1 MECKS
6 CAVGCKFGYNPNKKP
21 DAGFGLSHQPG
32 TASVLRSMESS
43 QYYAANNIALA
54 RRWSLE
60 EADIKIDSYGSCHR
74 NRDEA
79 VEKVKTL
86 KHYKFSLAFENSDE
100 EDYVTEKYFQSLVA
114 ANIQDFAPSPSSF
127 LHIRELEDANSVA
140 KTMKYL
146 AKNPDAY
153 NQSVRFMM
161 ESILLRSSNLTLE
174 TLESAVLLKFKSLKH
189 HVPIWKLQ
197 RPESI
202 RGGDELKIYSVYPV
216 GKTQGSF
223 VYLQIRRGC

>member
-1 MECKS
+1 MKYEGSWRVKALVVELVS
-6 CAVGCKFGYNPNKKP
+6 CVSIFGGVSAP
-21 DAGFGLSHQPG
+21 
-32 TASVLRSMESS
+32 
-43 QYYAANNIALA
+43 
-54 RRWSLE
+54 
-60 EADIKIDSYGSCHR
+60 
-74 NRDEA
+74 
-79 VEKVKTL
+79 L
-86 KHYKFSLAFENSDE
+86 KL
-100 EDYVTEKYFQSLVA
+100 

-153 NQSVRFMM
+153 NQSV
-161 ESILLRSSNLTLE
+161 RSSNLTLE

-202 RGGDELKIYSVYPV
+202 RGGDELKIYRVYPV
-216 GKTQGSF
+216 SCRQNQNFPNVIPVLLLPFCLLKMTEDGSDGSGGVGQWRQG
-223 VYLQIRRGC
+223 